1 MKTDLSI
8 ISIFEDAELK
18 FNNHVILDL
27 LQKIKKNLFI
37 TDGYVES

>member
-18 FNNHVILDL
+18 FNNHVILDFII
-27 LQKIKKNLFI
+27 KIHL
-37 TDGYVES
+37 